1 LLTMASFDIAIHGSG
16 FVAQALA
23 LALARLGLSV
33 CLQQKDAVQGEAI
46 YLADIRAF
54 ALGAGA
60 KELLEDLGA
69 WPAADATAVM
79 GMAVFGDR
87 GGAVKFEQ
95 ALANQPDLSDAPLN
109 WIVDVP
115 GLKKALETQVKAQ
128 PLIQFQSI
136 QSPLSEG
143 FPSTSSKA
151 KLVIICEGKH
161 SALRSQLN
169 AQVAIQDYQQIAI
182 AARLV
187 CEQPH
192 GQIARQW
199 FNHRGEVLALLPMG
213 GALGREVALVWSVA
227 SARAQALLALS
238 PSLFCSDLAIATH
251 HALGG
256 LTLISPLAPWP
267 LQLIRVKP
275 WTGQLADG
283 TPWVLV
289 GDAAHA
295 VHPLAGQG
303 LNLGLGDVA
312 CLAEQLGMM
321 RATSPDIGRSRQ
333 QLQRALKNYYR
344 ARLAAAQSVVLTT
357 DSLQWLF
364 AHRQPAAVALRN
376 WGLNSLE
383 GLRSVKNW
391 LIHQAQ

>member
-1 LLTMASFDIAIHGSG
+1 
-16 FVAQALA
+16 LA
-23 LALARLGLSV
+23 L
-33 CLQQKDAVQGEAI
+33 
-46 YLADIRAF
+46 
-54 ALGAGA
+54 
-60 KELLEDLGA
+60 
-69 WPAADATAVM
+69 
-79 GMAVFGDR
+79 
-87 GGAVKFEQ
+87 
-95 ALANQPDLSDAPLN
+95 
-109 WIVDVP
+109 
-115 GLKKALETQVKAQ
+115 
-128 PLIQFQSI
+128 
-136 QSPLSEG
+136 
-143 FPSTSSKA
+143 
-151 KLVIICEGKH
+151 H
-161 SALRSQLN
+161 
-169 AQVAIQDYQQIAI
+169 
-182 AARLV
+182 
-187 CEQPH
+187 
-192 GQIARQW
+192 
-199 FNHRGEVLALLPMG
+199 
-213 GALGREVALVWSVA
+213 
-227 SARAQALLALS
+227 

-312 CLAEQLGMM
+312 CLAEQLGTM

-333 QLQRALKNYYR
+333 QLRRALRSYYR

-364 AHRQPAAVALRN
+364 AHRQSAVVALRN

-383 GLRSVKNW
+383 GLQPVKNW